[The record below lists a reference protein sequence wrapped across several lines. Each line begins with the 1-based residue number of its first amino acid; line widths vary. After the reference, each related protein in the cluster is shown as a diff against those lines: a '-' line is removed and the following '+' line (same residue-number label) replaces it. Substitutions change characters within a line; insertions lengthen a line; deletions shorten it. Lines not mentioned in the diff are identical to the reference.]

1 MHLLFGL
8 KPELESM
15 VYFETFGH
23 VGWHH
28 LSTSVTGC
36 IFSLLKQKFYV
47 LIKIKTHKKSAF
59 LAMYIRFTYL

>member
-1 MHLLFGL
+1 
-8 KPELESM
+8 M
-15 VYFETFGH
+15 VYFETLGL

-36 IFSLLKQKFYV
+36 IFSLLKQNFYV

-59 LAMYIRFTYL
+59 LAIYIRFIYL